1 MFKPTDAD
9 ETTYTGILPSLSLF
23 FLTTIMVKEEKA
35 GRLFY
40 FYFISLFTLEAPKSR
55 LQHLCLQNFKKI
67 FRPSY
72 TISRIQIL
80 DEVVWFPGSYEL
92 PHLDLCK
99 PNCFRFWR
107 LMGENQNHKHNIYIL
122 EKRMY
127 TFPPMFPIFEFRTR
141 EWYGFQEVQ
150 SHLNMP
156 YQQQMTTMVS
166 LYILDSIY

>member
-1 MFKPTDAD
+1 MFKSTDAD

-23 FLTTIMVKEEKA
+23 FFDNDHGKRRK
-35 GRLFY
+35 GREVILFLFY
-40 FYFISLFTLEAPKSR
+40 FSFHPGSAKKQTPTFMSAKF
-55 LQHLCLQNFKKI
+55 QKI

-99 PNCFRFWR
+99 PDCFRFWR